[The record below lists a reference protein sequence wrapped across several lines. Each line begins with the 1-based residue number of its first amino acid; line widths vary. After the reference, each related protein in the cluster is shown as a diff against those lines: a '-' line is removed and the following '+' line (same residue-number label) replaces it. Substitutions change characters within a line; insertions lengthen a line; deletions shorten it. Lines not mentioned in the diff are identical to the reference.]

1 MPLRLGVLNCVFN
14 IWGIGD
20 LLNLINA
27 NLNCNPLP
35 VFSGY
40 EEHRQLQ

>member
-1 MPLRLGVLNCVFN
+1 MPLRLGLLTCVFN
-14 IWGIGD
+14 KRGMGD
-20 LLNLINA
+20 LLNLIHA

-40 EEHRQLQ
+40 EEHRQL